1 MSFIDRRH
9 EQEGSES
16 YISGK
21 FKMYENTDVFS
32 SELFFT
38 KLVII

>member
-1 MSFIDRRH
+1 MNKKVANHTS
-9 EQEGSES
+9 QEN
-16 YISGK
+16 